1 MTDKRNG
8 GGVLLSS
15 ELRKRLAALPAVRAV
30 TEKRIE
36 YSPEFRDEVVRRYA
50 EGDSPVRIFRDHGL
64 EPREIGYKRVE
75 RCVAR
80 WCRPRRDD
88 RAEAA

>member
-1 MTDKRNG
+1 MG
-8 GGVLLSS
+8 GGRRVLLSS
-15 ELRKRLAALPAVRAV
+15 ELRKRLEALPSVRGV

-36 YSPEFRDEVVRRYA
+36 YSPEFRDEVIRRYA

-80 WCRPRRDD
+80 WCKPQRDG